1 MKSKLIINNKKLLS
15 RKKMKEMTNKNSMKA
30 MYVAPMVEM
39 MNARVEKGF
48 EGTEAQAGIED
59 TPDSGIVYNFD

>member
-1 MKSKLIINNKKLLS
+1 
-15 RKKMKEMTNKNSMKA
+15 MTNKNSMKA

-48 EGTEAQAGIED
+48 EGTEISVGIED
-59 TPDSGIVYNFD
+59 TPDSGNTYNFD

>member
-1 MKSKLIINNKKLLS
+1 
-15 RKKMKEMTNKNSMKA
+15 MKEMTNKNSVKA

-48 EGTEAQAGIED
+48 EGTEISIGIE
-59 TPDSGIVYNFD
+59 PEGESGNSYNFD

>member
-1 MKSKLIINNKKLLS
+1 
-15 RKKMKEMTNKNSMKA
+15 MKEMTNKNSMKA

-48 EGTEAQAGIED
+48 EGTEAQAGIEE
-59 TPDSGIVYNFD
+59 TPDSGLVYNFD

>member
-1 MKSKLIINNKKLLS
+1 
-15 RKKMKEMTNKNSMKA
+15 MKEMTNKNSMKA

-48 EGTEAQAGIED
+48 EASNVTIED
-59 TPDSGIVYNFD
+59 TPGSGLVFNFD